1 MNPLFDFSAKE
12 IGMLQMAV
20 SAIAQTTA
28 LAIEEGV
35 TPPDGFVET
44 IESVINKLNEVVE
57 VRIENDNNFESI
69 VQSLTDVEQ
78 SFGVLVKNP
87 DVEIDDYN

>member
-12 IGMLQMAV
+12 IGMLQMAIGAV
-20 SAIAQTTA
+20 AQSTA
-28 LAIEEGV
+28 LAIQEGSN
-35 TPPDGFVET
+35 PPEGFVET
-44 IESVINKLNEVVE
+44 IESIINKLNEVVE
-57 VRIENDNNFESI
+57 VRIENDNNFEAI

-78 SFGVLVKNP
+78 SFGVLVNNP